1 MQVILD
7 RNLCNRREFSCESCF
22 ADHLVHDDFA
32 NASCWKS
39 AAQDKRPEIT
49 FKIYDRDESIKTLV
63 VKQEN
68 LLPALV
74 SWIELWEAQSGPV
87 I

>member
-7 RNLCNRREFSCESCF
+7 RSLCKRRDFSCETCF
-22 ADHLVHDDFA
+22 ASHLVQNDFSQA
-32 NASCWKS
+32 ACWLS
-39 AAQDKRPEIT
+39 TADTQRPEFL
-49 FKIYDRDESIKTLV
+49 FKIYDRDQSIKTLV
-63 VKQEN
+63 IKQEN

-74 SWIELWEAQSGPV
+74 SWMELWEQQAGPV